1 MRAGAEGIER
11 GGYGSG
17 RLERRWSPSGR
28 RARVGGCRRARA
40 VASHLE
46 SERSDG
52 PTLESTVRAWPP
64 HVSRLEQRHPRAV
77 TVREVGRGQTRDPG
91 ADDRDR
97 APPVV
102 PPLGARA
109 GHLLSQHRRE
119 ECAAGKARRRA
130 RAGESAAGFRRRA
143 RRLRAVRLRRA
154 RGVRAR
160 EKGRGRRFRVATL
173 RRVREVFL
181 RAAGRRGARSGSGT
195 YFSRPP
201 SAFPLRD
208 TRALWRNVPGPIRRS
223 ILESRRA
230 LPRTPPIF
238 SLKPRKSDA
247 LFESA
252 MRHHSHSCVSRAPIL
267 VVLHADAPSPAA
279 SRTPARAPRRDAGFG
294 RRARVRRV
302 PGARARVVARRV
314 VRRGGLL
321 RDASW

>member
-1 MRAGAEGIER
+1 VV
-11 GGYGSG
+11 
-17 RLERRWSPSGR
+17 SPSGR

-46 SERSDG
+46 SEIDG
-52 PTLESTVRAWPP
+52 ADARVDGQGVAAARLP
-64 HVSRLEQRHPRAV
+64 RLEQRHPRAV

-130 RAGESAAGFRRRA
+130 RAGESAAGFRAARA
-143 RRLRAVRLRRA
+143 SPPRGTGSTRSRGEGAGEGAREALPGRDASPGA
-154 RGVRAR
+154 RGFSARGGATWRAKR
-160 EKGRGRRFRVATL
+160 IRNVLFASSERFSASRYARFVAKRAGTDQTVDPRVTSSAPPNAADIFFEAEKSRRPSAH
-173 RRVREVFL
+173 
-181 RAAGRRGARSGSGT
+181 
-195 YFSRPP
+195 FSRP
-201 SAFPLRD
+201 R
-208 TRALWRNVPGPIRRS
+208 
-223 ILESRRA
+223 
-230 LPRTPPIF
+230 
-238 SLKPRKSDA
+238 
-247 LFESA
+247 
-252 MRHHSHSCVSRAPIL
+252 CVITTVTAAYLLARLL
-267 VVLHADAPSPAA
+267 VVLLHADAPSPAA

-302 PGARARVVARRV
+302 PRARARVVARRV

-321 RDASW
+321 RDASG